1 MDGEPTDMTALL
13 DRWHALP
20 VGDRKGILLR
30 MHHSQRLAF
39 ERLLNAG
46 EREKIE
52 AEAHSRRF
60 QAYSPWLAA
69 LLHACENDGPLA
81 ASLTPQ
87 ARAALLAGHEK
98 MAGAEEAPTGQLSL
112 MGLARAFLNGWRA
125 RL

>member
-20 VGDRKGILLR
+20 VGDRKGILRR
-30 MHHSQRLAF
+30 MHHSKRLAF

-46 EREKIE
+46 ELEKAE
-52 AEAHSRRF
+52 ADAHSRRF

-69 LLHACENDGPLA
+69 LLDACENDAPLA
-81 ASLTPQ
+81 ASPTPQ

-98 MAGAEEAPTGQLSL
+98 LAGAEEAPTGQLSL
-112 MGLARAFLNGWRA
+112 ASLARTFLNGWRA